1 MSAVVK
7 AVTKVVDTVVEAV
20 GDVVDTVVDVV
31 KDVGSAID
39 DYVLQPIKEDPVS
52 FVVQVAATA
61 VGIPPPITAA
71 AITAAKGGDLEDI
84 GKSALAAYVAP
95 KVGSTV
101 ATSVANATAGSA
113 LQNTLASAAGGAA
126 SGATSAAITGGDV
139 GASALLGAAGSAGA
153 SIGREVAAAAEYGTD
168 VFSPQT
174 QQIVSQD
181 VGVNRFSDIGA
192 DIGTALGRAAITGDV
207 EGELL
212 SAASG
217 AGTREVAEL
226 LREAYV
232 ESKGSQE
239 VAKAEEALAAE
250 LESNPAFAEQIQ
262 LAQIAAGDE
271 VLTTDQK
278 IDALAEAVARDAF
291 AEAAAGGEQ
300 VAALPAVALPVAVN
314 AAARAAQVAAPLVV
328 RRVAQFAANDP
339 RFAQV
344 MITNPYTQQL
354 LAAAGLTMT
363 VSLTGDVQI
372 NPINIP
378 DQSAAETA
386 RLARYASEIAKTVPN
401 VNQDNARQLENTARQ
416 AEAPAAREDL
426 VQRQADLQRLA
437 DQGFPVQRELER
449 VEIALS
455 QPIPTIDVTG
465 DILQRQIEN
474 IPAQPGTLPPPTID
488 IRAEPVTRPTTTT
501 RPGTTV
507 TPTTAPEVRPGTAP
521 TVTPTTRPGEEV
533 APETAPVTTPTT
545 RPGEETA
552 PETAPTTT
560 PATRTRTQE
569 ETVTSTQPTPSV
581 RPVTRLTPT
590 PTGPTATPV
599 GPRVPVTPI
608 DIDDLFT
615 DEDILDLIRQ
625 GLGDAFV
632 EETTGAVDL
641 GGEETGGDEVGPAT
655 EGGVTPVVDVR
666 PGTVGKTP
674 TPVQS
679 ITQRAVSTGPG
690 AITGMKEPTF
700 GGDPGSQQDVWNVR
714 SLRLRKALGL

>member
-7 AVTKVVDTVVEAV
+7 AVTKVVNTVVEAV
-20 GDVVDTVVDVV
+20 GDVVETVVDVV
-31 KDVGSAID
+31 KDVGRAID
-39 DYVLQPIKEDPVS
+39 DYVIQPIKNDPVS
-52 FVVQVAATA
+52 FIVQVAATA

-71 AITAAKGGDLEDI
+71 AITAAKGGDIEDI

-95 KVGSTV
+95 KVGGAV
-101 ATSVANATAGSA
+101 ATQVASATAGSA

-126 SGATSAAITGGDV
+126 SGATSAAITGGDI
-139 GASALLGAAGSAGA
+139 GASAILGAAGSAGA

-181 VGVNRFSDIGA
+181 VGVNPFSQIGA
-192 DIGTALGRAAITGDV
+192 DVGTALARGAITGDV

-212 SAASG
+212 SAAAG
-217 AGTREVAEL
+217 AGTREVGEL
-226 LREAYV
+226 LREAYS
-232 ESKGSQE
+232 EFQNSQE

-291 AEAAAGGEQ
+291 AEAVEGGEQ
-300 VAALPAVALPVAVN
+300 VAALPAVALPIAVN
-314 AAARAAQVAAPLVV
+314 AAARAAQTAAPLVI

-344 MITNPYTQQL
+344 MVTNPYTQQL
-354 LAAAGLTMT
+354 LAAAGLTMS

-372 NPINIP
+372 NPVSAP

-449 VEIALS
+449 VELALS

-488 IRAEPVTRPTTTT
+488 IVAPPAG
-501 RPGTTV
+501 RPGTTAR
-507 TPTTAPEVRPGTAP
+507 PGTAPEVRPGTAP
-521 TVTPTTRPGEEV
+521 EVTPTTRPGEEVAPEVAPSTRPTTRPGEEV
-533 APETAPVTTPTT
+533 APETAPSTTPSTRPST

-552 PETAPTTT
+552 P
-560 PATRTRTQE
+560 
-569 ETVTSTQPTPSV
+569 VTEPTPTPGT
-581 RPVTRLTPT
+581 RPVTKLEPT
-590 PTGPTATPV
+590 PKPPGTP
-599 GPRVPVTPI
+599 GTRVTPPVTPI

-615 DEDILDLIRQ
+615 DEDILDLIRES
-625 GLGDAFV
+625 LGEDFL
-632 EETTGAVDL
+632 EGTTEAAGI
-641 GGEETGGDEVGPAT
+641 T
-655 EGGVTPVVDVR
+655 EGGTETETGTAGTGTTPPTIDIR
-666 PGTVGKTP
+666 PGTVGRTP

-679 ITQRAVSTGPG
+679 VTQRAVSTGPG

-700 GGDPGSQQDVWNVR
+700 GGDPGAQRDVWNVR

>member
-1 MSAVVK
+1 
-7 AVTKVVDTVVEAV
+7 
-20 GDVVDTVVDVV
+20 
-31 KDVGSAID
+31 
-39 DYVLQPIKEDPVS
+39 
-52 FVVQVAATA
+52 
-61 VGIPPPITAA
+61 
-71 AITAAKGGDLEDI
+71 
-84 GKSALAAYVAP
+84 
-95 KVGSTV
+95 
-101 ATSVANATAGSA
+101 
-113 LQNTLASAAGGAA
+113 
-126 SGATSAAITGGDV
+126 
-139 GASALLGAAGSAGA
+139 
-153 SIGREVAAAAEYGTD
+153 
-168 VFSPQT
+168 
-174 QQIVSQD
+174 
-181 VGVNRFSDIGA
+181 
-192 DIGTALGRAAITGDV
+192 
-207 EGELL
+207 
-212 SAASG
+212 
-217 AGTREVAEL
+217 
-226 LREAYV
+226 
-232 ESKGSQE
+232 

-250 LESNPAFAEQIQ
+250 LESNPAFAEQVQ

-300 VAALPAVALPVAVN
+300 VAALPAVALPMAVN

-401 VNQDNARQLENTARQ
+401 VNQDNARQLENVARQ
-416 AEAPAAREDL
+416 AEAPAARQEL

-449 VEIALS
+449 VEVALS

-465 DILQRQIEN
+465 PTLEQQIAN

-488 IRAEPVTRPTTTT
+488 IRADSVPR
-501 RPGTTV
+501 TTV

-569 ETVTSTQPTPSV
+569 ETATSTQPTPNV

-590 PTGPTATPV
+590 PTGPTTPPV
-599 GPRVPVTPI
+599 GPRVPTPV

-625 GLGDAFV
+625 GLGDDFV
-632 EETTGAVDL
+632 EETTSAVDT
-641 GGEETGGDEVGPAT
+641 GGDETVGDEVGPAT

-666 PGTVGKTP
+666 PSVVGKTP

-700 GGDPGSQQDVWNVR
+700 GGDPGAQRDVWNVR

>member
-7 AVTKVVDTVVEAV
+7 AVKNIVSDVVEAV
-20 GDVVDTVVDVV
+20 GDVVEAVVDVV
-31 KDVGSAID
+31 KDVGRAID
-39 DYVLQPIKEDPVS
+39 DYIIQPIKEDPVS

-61 VGIPPPITAA
+61 VGIPPPVTAA

-95 KVGSTV
+95 KVGSSV

-126 SGATSAAITGGDV
+126 SGATSAAITGADI
-139 GASALLGAAGSAGA
+139 GASAVLGAAGSAGA
-153 SIGREVAAAAEYGTD
+153 SIGRQVAAAAEYGTD

-232 ESKGSQE
+232 ESKGSNE

-250 LESNPAFAEQIQ
+250 LESNPVFAEQIQ
-262 LAQIAAGDE
+262 LAQIASGDE

-291 AEAAAGGEQ
+291 AEAAAGGEE
-300 VAALPAVALPVAVN
+300 VAALPAVALPIAVN
-314 AAARAAQVAAPLVV
+314 AAARAAQTAAPLVV

-363 VSLTGDVQI
+363 VSLTGDVSV
-372 NPINIP
+372 NPITRP

-386 RLARYASEIAKTVPN
+386 RLNRYASEIVKTVPN
-401 VNQDNARQLENTARQ
+401 ANPNNVRQLEQVARQ
-416 AEAPAAREDL
+416 AEVPAAREQL
-426 VQRQADLQRLA
+426 VQRQAELQNLSR
-437 DQGFPVQRELER
+437 QGFPVQRELER
-449 VEIALS
+449 VTLQLQ
-455 QPIPTIDVTG
+455 QPIPLIDVTQPIG
-465 DILQRQIEN
+465 DPLEN
-474 IPAQPGTLPPPTID
+474 MPPAPGTLPPPTID
-488 IRAEPVTRPTTTT
+488 IPAVPRVVPRRTPSRTPTETPTETPGT
-501 RPGTTV
+501 RPGT
-507 TPTTAPEVRPGTAP
+507 APQVRPGTAP
-521 TVTPTTRPGEEV
+521 QVTPVTRPGEEV
-533 APETAPVTTPTT
+533 APEAVP
-545 RPGEETA
+545 ETA
-552 PETAPTTT
+552 PETGRVIRPGEEAAPSTQ
-560 PATRTRTQE
+560 PATRPAT
-569 ETVTSTQPTPSV
+569 
-581 RPVTRLTPT
+581 RPVTRLEPS
-590 PTGPTATPV
+590 PTGPTTP
-599 GPRVPVTPI
+599 GTPRVPVPVEI
-608 DIDDLFT
+608 EDLFT

-641 GGEETGGDEVGPAT
+641 GGEETGGDEVGSAT

-666 PGTVGKTP
+666 PGVVGKTP

>member
-7 AVTKVVDTVVEAV
+7 AVTKVVDTVFEAV
-20 GDVVDTVVDVV
+20 GDVVETVVDVV
-31 KDVGSAID
+31 KDVGRAID
-39 DYVLQPIKEDPVS
+39 DYVIQPIKNDPAS
-52 FVVQVAATA
+52 FIIQVAATA
-61 VGIPPPITAA
+61 VGIPPPVTAA
-71 AITAAKGGDLEDI
+71 AITAAKGGDIEDI

-95 KVGSTV
+95 KVGQTV
-101 ATSVANATAGSA
+101 ATSVAQATAGSA

-126 SGATSAAITGGDV
+126 SGATSAAIRGGDI
-139 GASALLGAAGSAGA
+139 GASAILGAAGSAGA
-153 SIGREVAAAAEYGTD
+153 SVGRELAAAAEYD
-168 VFSPQT
+168 VSPFT
-174 QQIVSQD
+174 QQSQQIISQD
-181 VGVNRFSDIGA
+181 VGINRFSDIGA

-212 SAASG
+212 AAAQG
-217 AGTREVAEL
+217 AGTREVADL
-226 LREAYV
+226 LREAYA
-232 ESKGSQE
+232 ESKGSDE
-239 VAKAEEALAAE
+239 VAKAEQALAAE

-271 VLTTDQK
+271 ILTTDQK
-278 IDALAEAVARDAF
+278 IDALAETVARDAF
-291 AEAAAGGEQ
+291 AEAAAGGDQ
-300 VAALPAVALPVAVN
+300 VAALPAVALPIAVN
-314 AAARAAQVAAPLVV
+314 AAARAAQAAAPLVV

-354 LAAAGLTMT
+354 LAAAGLTMS
-363 VSLTGDVQI
+363 VSLTGDVSV
-372 NPINIP
+372 NPISRP

-386 RLARYASEIAKTVPN
+386 RLNRYASEIVKTVPN
-401 VNQDNARQLENTARQ
+401 ANPENARQLEQTAIQ
-416 AEAPAAREDL
+416 SEAPAARESL
-426 VQRQADLQRLA
+426 VQRQGELQRLA

-449 VEIALS
+449 IEVALS

-465 DILQRQIEN
+465 PTLEQQIAN

-488 IRAEPVTRPTTTT
+488 IRAEPVN

-507 TPTTAPEVRPGTAP
+507 RPGTAPEVRPGTAP

-533 APETAPVTTPTT
+533 APEVAPVTTPTT

-552 PETAPTTT
+552 PETAPTTSPRT
-560 PATRTRTQE
+560 TTRTGE
-569 ETVTSTQPTPSV
+569 ETAPVTRPDTSV
-581 RPVTRLTPT
+581 RPVTRLEPAPTGPRT
-590 PTGPTATPV
+590 PTGP
-599 GPRVPVTPI
+599 RVPIPPVEI
-608 DIDDLFT
+608 EDLFT

-625 GLGDAFV
+625 GLGDDFV
-632 EETTGAVDL
+632 SSTVEAADIG
-641 GGEETGGDEVGPAT
+641 GGDEGGDIGGAT
-655 EGGVTPVVDVR
+655 EGTTRATVDVR
-666 PGTVGKTP
+666 PSVVGRTP

-700 GGDPGSQQDVWNVR
+700 GGDPGAQQDVWNVR

>member
-20 GDVVDTVVDVV
+20 GDVVETVVDAVE
-31 KDVGSAID
+31 DVGSAID
-39 DYVLQPIKEDPVS
+39 DYVIQPIKNDPAS
-52 FVVQVAATA
+52 FIIQVAATA

-71 AITAAKGGDLEDI
+71 AITAAKGGDIEDI
-84 GKSALAAYVAP
+84 GKAAVAAYVAP
-95 KVGSTV
+95 KVGGAV
-101 ATSVANATAGSA
+101 ATQVASATAGSA

-126 SGATSAAITGGDV
+126 SGATSAAIRGGDV
-139 GASALLGAAGSAGA
+139 GASAILGAAGSAGA
-153 SIGREVAAAAEYGTD
+153 SIGREVAAAAEYGTTP
-168 VFSPQT
+168 FTEQT

-212 SAASG
+212 AAAQG
-217 AGTREVAEL
+217 AGTRETADL
-226 LREAYV
+226 LRAAYAEAT
-232 ESKGSQE
+232 ESNE

-262 LAQIAAGDE
+262 LAQIASGDE
-271 VLTTDQK
+271 MLTTDQK

-300 VAALPAVALPVAVN
+300 VAALPAVALPMAVN

-363 VSLTGDVQI
+363 VSLTGDVSVT
-372 NPINIP
+372 PITTP

-386 RLARYASEIAKTVPN
+386 RLNRYASEIVKTVPN
-401 VNQDNARQLENTARQ
+401 ANPDNARQLEQTAIQ
-416 AEAPAAREDL
+416 SEAPAARESL
-426 VQRQADLQRLA
+426 VQRQAELERLA

-449 VEIALS
+449 VELALQ

-465 DILQRQIEN
+465 DTLSRQIADM
-474 IPAQPGTLPPPTID
+474 PYQTGTLPPPTID
-488 IRAEPVTRPTTTT
+488 IRAEPVN

-507 TPTTAPEVRPGTAP
+507 RPGTAPEVRPGTAP

-533 APETAPVTTPTT
+533 APEVAPVTTPTT

-552 PETAPTTT
+552 PETAPTTST
-560 PATRTRTQE
+560 RPTTRTGE
-569 ETVTSTQPTPSV
+569 ETAPETRPDTSV
-581 RPVTRLTPT
+581 RPVTRLEPA
-590 PTGPTATPV
+590 PTGPTGPTRPV
-599 GPRVPVTPI
+599 VPIPPVEI
-608 DIDDLFT
+608 EDLFT

-625 GLGDAFV
+625 GLGDDFV
-632 EETTGAVDL
+632 DTTIEAADIG
-641 GGEETGGDEVGPAT
+641 GGEDVGEGGETGTGT
-655 EGGVTPVVDVR
+655 EGTTPPTIDVR
-666 PGTVGKTP
+666 PSVVGRTP

-700 GGDPGSQQDVWNVR
+700 GGDPGAQQDVWNVR

>member
-7 AVTKVVDTVVEAV
+7 AVTKVVNTVVEAV
-20 GDVVDTVVDVV
+20 GDVVEKVVDVV
-31 KDVGSAID
+31 KDVGKAID
-39 DYVLQPIKEDPVS
+39 DYVIQPIKEDPLS

-84 GKSALAAYVAP
+84 GKSAVAAYVAP
-95 KVGSTV
+95 RVGGAV
-101 ATSVANATAGSA
+101 ATQVASATAGSA

-126 SGATSAAITGGDV
+126 SGATSAAIRGGDI
-139 GASALLGAAGSAGA
+139 GASAILGAAGSAGA

-212 SAASG
+212 AAAQG
-217 AGTREVAEL
+217 AGSREVAEL
-226 LREAYV
+226 LREAYA

-250 LESNPAFAEQIQ
+250 LETNSAFAEQIQ

-271 VLTTDQK
+271 VLSTDQK

-300 VAALPAVALPVAVN
+300 VAALPAVALPMAVN

-372 NPINIP
+372 NPISIP

-401 VNQDNARQLENTARQ
+401 VNQDNARQLENVARQ
-416 AEAPAAREDL
+416 AEAPAARQEL
-426 VQRQADLQRLA
+426 VQRQADLERLA

-449 VEIALS
+449 VELALS

-465 DILQRQIEN
+465 PTLEQQIAN

-488 IRAEPVTRPTTTT
+488 IRAEPVVRPTV
-501 RPGTTV
+501 RPG
-507 TPTTAPEVRPGTAP
+507 TAPEVRPGTAP

-569 ETVTSTQPTPSV
+569 ETATSTQPTPNV

-590 PTGPTATPV
+590 PTGPTTPPV
-599 GPRVPVTPI
+599 GPRVPTPV

-625 GLGDAFV
+625 GLGDDFL
-632 EETTGAVDL
+632 EGTTGAVDL
-641 GGEETGGDEVGPAT
+641 GGDETGGDEVGTAT

-700 GGDPGSQQDVWNVR
+700 GGDPGAQRDVWNVR